1 MPSPLA
7 KIFENVRFYV
17 SPNFLRGRSGKRTKP
32 ETKFLPPSKSFNKLE
47 ALKMLC
53 EEASSSGIKLLYLT
67 QNSKK
72 SDINDLIYK
81 DLNKLLESGCF
92 SQALLFLDLSM
103 KVGFRSNRLD
113 MYRARALMSVER
125 YSDAMKIWKDFDKC
139 EDAAIKQKASSQSTK
154 ILNLFLK
161 DASSTLKSRKWNI
174 QYLPNKVKEGL
185 PELESLI
192 VQEASVL
199 RKAGQLEIS
208 LKLLEKA
215 LSFGLRNPEMDDHR
229 AKALV
234 KLNRNREALKL
245 WKINLNS
252 DLPKDLHAKFT
263 LHINRIE
270 EKVDRQKVDQLIL
283 KLDHSEACYL
293 EIVDILVDLIL
304 LYPNTKFFQKR
315 LAELAATHSASQSIQ
330 PPCVDELKAH
340 NERLAYGDA
349 FLSALEKRYKIT

>member
-1 MPSPLA
+1 
-7 KIFENVRFYV
+7 
-17 SPNFLRGRSGKRTKP
+17 
-32 ETKFLPPSKSFNKLE
+32 
-47 ALKMLC
+47 
-53 EEASSSGIKLLYLT
+53 
-67 QNSKK
+67 
-72 SDINDLIYK
+72 
-81 DLNKLLESGCF
+81 
-92 SQALLFLDLSM
+92 
-103 KVGFRSNRLD
+103 
-113 MYRARALMSVER
+113 
-125 YSDAMKIWKDFDKC
+125 
-139 EDAAIKQKASSQSTK
+139 
-154 ILNLFLK
+154 
-161 DASSTLKSRKWNI
+161 
-174 QYLPNKVKEGL
+174 
-185 PELESLI
+185 
-192 VQEASVL
+192 
-199 RKAGQLEIS
+199 
-208 LKLLEKA
+208 
-215 LSFGLRNPEMDDHR
+215 MDDHR